1 MAAKNNITGD
11 EIKSKSLSSKGRE
24 NWNKIFAK
32 KSALEWAKE
41 DDVTILDPDGFRYDD
56 GVTVHT
62 PISYAE
68 FSKRISECTC
78 MWKDFSKLVPPN

>member
-24 NWNKIFAK
+24 NWDKIFAK
-32 KSALEWAKE
+32 KPATEWAEMKKI
-41 DDVTILDPDGFRYDD
+41 VILDPDGFRYDD

-62 PISYAE
+62 PISYSE
-68 FSKRISECTC
+68 FSRRINECTC
-78 MWKDFSKLVPPN
+78 MFEDFYKNIPKD